1 MANRTSQVTTHLPA
15 PPLARTLAQDLLPVG
30 LALLAL
36 LAWDYSALDLP
47 VTRWFGTPS
56 GFGWRHH
63 WLTTT
68 VMHEGVRACAF
79 AVLAL
84 LVAGVWWPLGAA
96 RQLPRSTRVWWLVA
110 TLTCLLVIPLIK
122 RASLSSCPWA
132 LAEFGGVARHVS
144 HWAWGQRDGGGGGC
158 FPSGH
163 ASAAFSFLAGYFALR
178 AAAPGAARAWWCVL
192 LAVGLLAGWSQLMR
206 GAHYVSHTLWT
217 GWLCWCLT
225 ALLWHAYLA
234 WQHRRAA
241 PATS

>member
-1 MANRTSQVTTHLPA
+1 MNPA
-15 PPLARTLAQDLLPVG
+15 PQTLAQDLLPVG

-36 LAWDYSALDLP
+36 LLWDFTALDLA
-47 VTRWFGTPS
+47 VSHWYGNAS
-56 GFGWRHH
+56 GFAWRNH

-68 VMHEGVRACAF
+68 VVHEGVRAVA
-79 AVLAL
+79 AVVLAL

-96 RQLPRSTRVWWLVA
+96 RRLSRNLRVWWLVA

-122 RASLSSCPWA
+122 RVSLTSCPWA
-132 LAEFGGVARHVS
+132 LVEFGGVARHVS
-144 HWAWGQRDGGGGGC
+144 HWAWGQRDGGAGGC

-163 ASAAFSFLAGYFALR
+163 ASSAFSFIAGYFALR

-206 GAHYVSHTLWT
+206 GAHYASHTLWT

-225 ALLWHAYLA
+225 ALLWHAYQA
-234 WQHRRAA
+234 WQQRRAQAAA
-241 PATS
+241 PQAQAK